1 MCIRRSRIPDS
12 EIPHLRMHLARHGER
27 CARVELEVFVVAKS
41 VALELF
47 LSGDLCAANRNTI
60 LLERP
65 GVHMRP

>member
-1 MCIRRSRIPDS
+1 M
-12 EIPHLRMHLARHGER
+12 
-27 CARVELEVFVVAKS
+27 ELEVFVVAKS
-41 VALELF
+41 VALQLF